1 MSAMNE
7 PRIQYAKTTDGVNVA
22 YATAGEGRTLVLVPS
37 PPISHVQRGPEINRG
52 LFDGLAERFCTI
64 WYDARGCGLSDREPL
79 DFSPEAMMR
88 DLEAVIEASGAYDFC
103 LCGWFDAVA
112 IAVKYAAWRPEQ
124 VSQLVLVDGWF
135 EYSDYYLNPAMQAE
149 GALRSGDWDLY
160 TETLAR
166 VLFGFDDEDYAAV
179 FGAYLRTC
187 VQPDALRMATLV
199 LHNKNNRFLRVESGR
214 RLATSIPGARF
225 LEIDDMM
232 YSQLPRLI
240 DDFIGETSRARSVA
254 SDLPSG
260 TAVILFADIADSTGL
275 TEQVGDSA
283 FREKARALDKSLR
296 TLIRANGGSPVE
308 GKLLGDG
315 VLAVFNSAKQ
325 AIESS
330 LACGPAGEKVGLAL
344 HLGIHAGDVIRE
356 ADNVY
361 GGAVNIAARIA
372 SLTKPG
378 EVLVSQTVR
387 DLARTSAGVSFE
399 DRGERALKGVTEPLR
414 VAGATLLQV
423 S

>member
-1 MSAMNE
+1 
-7 PRIQYAKTTDGVNVA
+7 
-22 YATAGEGRTLVLVPS
+22 
-37 PPISHVQRGPEINRG
+37 
-52 LFDGLAERFCTI
+52 
-64 WYDARGCGLSDREPL
+64 
-79 DFSPEAMMR
+79 MMR
-88 DLEAVIEASGAYDFC
+88 DLEAVVAASGAHDFC
-103 LCGWFDAVA
+103 LSGTFEGVA
-112 IAVKYAAWRPEQ
+112 IAVNYSVRRPEQ

-135 EYSDYYLNPAMQAE
+135 EYSDYYLNPTMQAE

-166 VLFGFDDEDYAAV
+166 VLFGFDDQNYAAA
-179 FGAYLRTC
+179 FAAYLRTC
-187 VQPDALRMATLV
+187 VQPDALRMAWSHTANGIGSWEISHSLPHVASPTLV
-199 LHNKNNRFLRVESGR
+199 LHNKNNRFLRIESGR
-214 RLATSIPGARF
+214 RLAASIPGARF
-225 LEIDDMM
+225 LEIDDLM

-240 DDFIGETSRARSVA
+240 DDFIGQTSQARSVA
-254 SDLPSG
+254 SDLSG

-275 TEQVGDSA
+275 TERVGDAA
-283 FREKARALDKSLR
+283 FREKARALDEALR

-315 VLAVFNSAKQ
+315 VLAVFNSAKE

-330 LACGPAGEKVGLAL
+330 LGCGPAGERVGLGL

-356 ADNVY
+356 GDNVY

-372 SLTKPG
+372 ALAKPG

-387 DLARTSAGVSFE
+387 DLARTSADVSFE
-399 DRGERALKGVTEPLR
+399 DRGERDLKGVTEPVR
-414 VAGATLLQV
+414 VFEVRRPNITA